1 MAVVALTVA
10 SMTVGCSSEPRA
22 ATSEPRAAEAGVSP
36 IDSSSPEAGDSA
48 FEASASDEMDR
59 LDPIA
64 DPSTADPSNGDP
76 STTAEITLAED
87 TPAVADT
94 PPAEAIHQSTLDP
107 HARIGSTSTLAPMKL
122 TSSSLPEVKMSVGHA
137 SLSAVQTDDSL
148 PEIALPDLKG
158 EEQDLSELYG
168 EYLTVVFFWKG
179 DRALARAELADLGP
193 DVVTRYEEKGVKVV
207 GIAVGE
213 TAETAEKHVT
223 EAGATYPVLV
233 DADGSALALVGTEKL
248 PRTYLVN
255 SAGEVLWFDIE
266 YSRATRRGL
275 RAAIRA
281 ALEQIPRA
289 G

>member
-1 MAVVALTVA
+1 MAVVALTAALV
-10 SMTVGCSSEPRA
+10 TVGCSSEPRA
-22 ATSEPRAAEAGVSP
+22 ATSAPLESDSGVSP
-36 IDSSSPEAGDSA
+36 VDSS
-48 FEASASDEMDR
+48 ASGEGDR
-59 LDPIA
+59 LEPIA
-64 DPSTADPSNGDP
+64 DPSIADP
-76 STTAEITLAED
+76 STTAEV

-107 HARIGSTSTLAPMKL
+107 HARIGSTLAPMKL

-158 EEQDLSELYG
+158 EEQELSELYG

-281 ALEQIPRA
+281 ALEQIPRE

>member
-1 MAVVALTVA
+1 MTYCVKSVMAVVALTAA
-10 SMTVGCSSEPRA
+10 SLAVGCSSEPRV
-22 ATSEPRAAEAGVSP
+22 ATSESRESDTEISP
-36 IDSSSPEAGDSA
+36 VDSSSPDAKVSDAGNSTVV
-48 FEASASDEMDR
+48 SDGVGETER
-59 LDPIA
+59 LEPIA
-64 DPSTADPSNGDP
+64 DPF
-76 STTAEITLAED
+76 TTAEA
-87 TPAVADT
+87 TPAVVADT

-107 HARIGSTSTLAPMKL
+107 HARIGPKSTLAPMKL

-179 DRALARAELADLGP
+179 DRALALAELADLEP
-193 DVVTRYEEKGVKVV
+193 DVVRRYEEKGVNVV

-281 ALEQIPRA
+281 ALEQIPRK